1 MISVDLLVPGITPPP
16 AILAGA
22 YPVPRL
28 AALERLLAY
37 AKRQEAPF
45 PSFEAAIFDRL
56 GYPIDAGCGLP
67 VAAATHR
74 VDFDDGHEGVWMR
87 ADPVVLRPDL
97 GQLLLQNDQIDALT
111 RDEARALIA
120 ELNAGMADSGIVLEL
135 GRDSRRWY
143 LRLPAVPSMVTQSPL
158 AALGRHVDPLVPR
171 GLDAGFWHRVGNDL
185 QMLLHG
191 STVNAERQARGLE
204 AVNSL
209 WFWGAGTLEQAAN
222 RSPITVWSDDP
233 LAQGLALA
241 AGDSLRTLSPGEP
254 ADIRASLAGDTC
266 IILGGGWRESRV
278 DAPQAWEEVLRRLE
292 SLWFEPI
299 LELLRRR
306 RIDRLRLHTLR
317 HCFELRP
324 SDCRRFWRRP
334 RPLSAPI

>member
-37 AKRQEAPF
+37 AKRQETPF

-97 GQLLLQNDQIDALT
+97 GQLLLQDHPIDVLGL
-111 RDEARALIA
+111 DEARALVA
-120 ELNAGMADSGIVLEL
+120 ELNAAMAGSGIVLQV
-135 GRDSRRWY
+135 GRESRRWY
-143 LRLPAVPSMVTQSPL
+143 LRLPAMPAISTQSPL
-158 AALGRHVDPLVPR
+158 AALGRHVDPFVLR
-171 GLDAGFWHRVGNDL
+171 GSDAAQWHRLSNDL

-209 WFWGAGTLEQAAN
+209 WFWGAGALEQAAN

-241 AGDSLRTLSPGEP
+241 AGDKLRPWLPGEP
-254 ADIRASLAGDTC
+254 VDIDAGLGDDTR
-266 IILGGGWRESRV
+266 IVLRSGWRESRV
-278 DAPQAWEEVLRRLE
+278 DAPHAWEEALRRLE

-299 LELLRRR
+299 LRRLRRR
-306 RIDRLRLHTLR
+306 SIDRLRLCTLR

-324 SDCRRFWRRP
+324 SDCRRFWRPP
-334 RPLSAPI
+334 RPLSASI